1 MNMTC
6 DVVRDLAE
14 LYQEELVSEESR
26 REIRAH
32 LAECNRCRHYYKA
45 YEALNKLDEPLHR
58 AEQIED
64 AEARSYEV
72 ISRRLR
78 RRRMIQIAG
87 TGAAVGAGSIML
99 VVGLILLSKS
109 TASGH

>member
-14 LYQEELVSEESR
+14 LYQEELVSEESN
-26 REIRAH
+26 REIQAH
-32 LAECNRCRHYYKA
+32 LVECSRCRHYYKTYA
-45 YEALNKLDEPLHR
+45 ALNKLGEPLQR
-58 AEQIED
+58 AGQIED

-78 RRRMIQIAG
+78 RRRMIEIAG

-99 VVGLILLSKS
+99 AVGLILLSKS
-109 TASGH
+109 TTPGH

>member
-6 DVVRDLAE
+6 DVVRDLVE
-14 LYQEELVSEESR
+14 LYQDELVSEESR
-26 REIRAH
+26 REIRSH
-32 LAECNRCRHYYKA
+32 LAECSRCRHYYKTYA
-45 YEALNKLDEPLHR
+45 ALNKLGEPLHR
-58 AEQIED
+58 AGQIED

-78 RRRMIQIAG
+78 RRRLIEIAG

-99 VVGLILLSKS
+99 AVGLILLSKS
-109 TASGH
+109 TTPGH